1 MTISINPSRPRR
13 HILIPSS
20 TSSLSE
26 LAGGEPGRRWQ
37 GPNSSA
43 EPPLHKEDRARPT
56 MAWPEAETT
65 GQRATDLAPLWP
77 DLAPSP
83 ADLASAVGD
92 AAASGTRE
100 DGEAA

>member
-1 MTISINPSRPRR
+1 
-13 HILIPSS
+13 
-20 TSSLSE
+20 
-26 LAGGEPGRRWQ
+26 
-37 GPNSSA
+37 
-43 EPPLHKEDRARPT
+43 

-65 GQRATDLAPLWP
+65 GQQATDLAPLWP